1 MQGRVRVHNVGRVRN
16 EWSTGHCSS
25 WLLGGGMGIRLD
37 RIIHVNEG
45 FTAFFATKLDF
56 KDLSYL
62 FNFFYFFD
70 AIQSEV
76 LPTLHRQIMGGGF
89 FFFFFFFCFWGLE
102 I

>member
-16 EWSTGHCSS
+16 EWSTGRCSS

-45 FTAFFATKLDF
+45 FTAFLRPSWISRIYPIC
-56 KDLSYL
+56 LI
-62 FNFFYFFD
+62 FFYFFD

-89 FFFFFFFCFWGLE
+89 FFFFFFF
-102 I
+102 